1 MEQQNQNQKWDTDY
15 EWKVVT
21 LLALGFGLV
30 GLDRWILSPLF
41 PQIQE
46 DLGLQPGDVAYFAGA
61 LGMVWGLFAIFTGRL
76 SDKIGHRKV
85 LIPAIILFSLMSGF
99 SGMAGSFAMLIFIR
113 ALMGA
118 AEGTYCPTSFTAVGS
133 AAKPE
138 RRGFLQ
144 GLQQSGF
151 ALLGLALA
159 PLIAVGLLEIVP
171 SWRWVLW
178 IVAIPGLIVGVLL
191 YFVLREPQETQGG
204 ALIGA
209 GEAGGNWIEVLKVR
223 NIVLCMIG
231 LLCAMAGV
239 FTLSA
244 MVPIYV
250 DAVLG
255 ISGFGNAVI
264 ASALGFGGFFGQF
277 GWPAL
282 SDKFGRKPMAIIGF
296 VGATL
301 SIYWFAQTGA
311 SVTPLFIALFA
322 ASFFCLGNVA
332 LITGPIATE
341 SAPVGLISA
350 GIGVVVGAG
359 EIFGGGMALGIAGA
373 IVNAYGLPSMLN
385 VALVGVAAGIVVM
398 LFLKETAP
406 SKVPAVQE
414 PPHMA

>member
-1 MEQQNQNQKWDTDY
+1 MNQTNQNQQWDTDY

-41 PQIQE
+41 PRIQE
-46 DLGLQPGDVAYFAGA
+46 DLGLNPGDVAYFAGA
-61 LGMVWGLFAIFTGRL
+61 LGMVWGVFAIFTGRL

-85 LIPAIILFSLMSGF
+85 LIPAIIVFSLLSGF
-99 SGMAGSFAMLIFIR
+99 SGLAGGFAMLIFIR

-118 AEGTYCPTSFTAVGS
+118 AEGTYCPTSFTAVGA
-133 AAKPE
+133 AAKPH

-151 ALLGLALA
+151 ALFGLALA
-159 PLIAVGLLEIVP
+159 PLIAAGLLQVVP

-178 IVAIPGLIVGVLL
+178 IVAIPGLIVGGLL
-191 YFVLREPQETQGG
+191 YKVLREPKDTSGG

-209 GEAGGNWIEVLKVR
+209 GETGGNWVEVLR
-223 NIVLCMIG
+223 TPNIVICMFG

-239 FTLSA
+239 FVLSA
-244 MVPIYV
+244 MVPIYLE
-250 DAVLG
+250 AVMSITGLD
-255 ISGFGNAVI
+255 NAI
-264 ASALGFGGFFGQF
+264 ITSALGFGGFFGQF
-277 GWPAL
+277 GWPGL
-282 SDKFGRKPMAIIGF
+282 SDKFGRKPLAVVGF
-296 VGATL
+296 IGATI
-301 SIYWFAQTGA
+301 SIFWFAQTGA
-311 SVTPLFIALFA
+311 SVPTLFMALFA

-385 VALVGVAAGIVVM
+385 VALVGVALGIIVM

-406 SKVPAVQE
+406 SKVGIQDE